1 MKDSPSILI
10 VTQVYVPD
18 PAAVGQHIADV
29 AEECARRGWR
39 VVVYTAARGYD
50 DPARKFPAREQL
62 RGVDVRRLP
71 LSSFG
76 KSSIAIRLLAGLLFL
91 LQAVVA
97 GCFVRGVSTVLVSTS
112 PPFAGAGGAFLA
124 RVHRAALVW
133 WVMDLNPDQ
142 LIATGKLAADSLPAR
157 FFRWLNRMT
166 VTRANDVIV
175 LDRFMRDRLLKT
187 MPDEGKIRIVPP
199 FYHGGH
205 GQQSDHAGSGFR
217 AAHGLDGRF
226 VVMYSGNHALQH
238 PLATLLDA
246 ARELEAEQ
254 DMAFVFIGGGAG
266 KRSVEERVA
275 AGARNLLSLPFQ
287 PLETIEESLSAADVH
302 VVSMGDEVVGIL
314 HPSKI
319 YGAMAVGR
327 PILFFGPRASAA
339 GELVAAHGIG
349 SIVAHGDVA
358 GAVRA
363 IHELRSRSD
372 AERADMGRRAAA
384 VAREEFSPEAARDRV
399 CDLLTATANRRP
411 LDAGGSRRD
420 G

>member
-1 MKDSPSILI
+1 
-10 VTQVYVPD
+10 
-18 PAAVGQHIADV
+18 
-29 AEECARRGWR
+29 
-39 VVVYTAARGYD
+39 
-50 DPARKFPAREQL
+50 
-62 RGVDVRRLP
+62 
-71 LSSFG
+71 
-76 KSSIAIRLLAGLLFL
+76 
-91 LQAVVA
+91 
-97 GCFVRGVSTVLVSTS
+97 
-112 PPFAGAGGAFLA
+112 
-124 RVHRAALVW
+124 
-133 WVMDLNPDQ
+133 
-142 LIATGKLAADSLPAR
+142 
-157 FFRWLNRMT
+157 
-166 VTRANDVIV
+166 
-175 LDRFMRDRLLKT
+175 
-187 MPDEGKIRIVPP
+187 
-199 FYHGGH
+199 
-205 GQQSDHAGSGFR
+205 
-217 AAHGLDGRF
+217 
-226 VVMYSGNHALQH
+226 MYSGNHALQH